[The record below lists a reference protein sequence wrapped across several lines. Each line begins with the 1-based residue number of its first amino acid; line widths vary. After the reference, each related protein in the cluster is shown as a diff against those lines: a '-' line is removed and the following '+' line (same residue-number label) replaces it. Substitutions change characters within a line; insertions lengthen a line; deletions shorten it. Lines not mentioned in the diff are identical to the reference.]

1 MGNIY
6 IKNLDITD
14 KHIIIPKY
22 KIKLDKDEM
31 LYTLH
36 KNSNILKKVFIKAPI
51 KLNSKYYFEISG
63 FSQFI
68 TFFCKNIKDLFYI
81 NIKELI
87 SKLNLYG
94 HKIDTDPY
102 RYGIVEKYDL
112 IDIYNKNIYNHY
124 FKIKNNNL
132 ENNFD
137 ENYIIPL
144 KNLYDIYYN
153 NYEYVYN
160 KSNFQK
166 VINYLNL
173 FFYKYVYKKSNFK
186 KVFDYLYSFFYKN
199 VEISDYLLEFKIYI
213 EDGFIIKIYKYI
225 ELYHKTSLNLCYLD
239 EIIEKYKKYIRYKNI
254 YTIPKKKL
262 INKLNIYIV
271 DIIYEYL
278 LGISLLN
285 DMKIY

>member
-6 IKNLDITD
+6 IKNLDITE

-22 KIKLDKDEM
+22 KIKLDKDEI

-36 KNSNILKKVFIKAPI
+36 KNSHILKKVYIKAPI

-63 FSQFI
+63 FSKFI

-81 NIKELI
+81 NIEELI

-102 RYGIVEKYDL
+102 RYGIIEKYDL
-112 IDIYNKNIYNHY
+112 IDVYNKNIYNHY

-137 ENYIIPL
+137 TYHTKYFIIPL

-153 NYEYVYN
+153 DKEYVYK

-166 VINYLNL
+166 VI
-173 FFYKYVYKKSNFK
+173 
-186 KVFDYLYSFFYKN
+186 DYLYSFYKN
-199 VEISDYLLEFKIYI
+199 VKITNDLLEFKIYI
-213 EDGFIIKIYKYI
+213 KNSLITIIYKYI
-225 ELYHKTSLNLCYLD
+225 DWYYETSLNLCYLD
-239 EIIEKYKKYIRYKNI
+239 EIIEKYKKYIQYKNI

-285 DMKIY
+285 DM